1 MLVSFTCTHFVFYID
16 ILIEFSLIFT
26 DCTKIV
32 KFCMISMNLFVLCR
46 VMMFGETF
54 VIQRPSIVISCP
66 LLDLCVRNCSPDI

>member
-1 MLVSFTCTHFVFYID
+1 MLVCFICTHFVFYFD
-16 ILIEFSLIFT
+16 ILIAFSLIFT

-32 KFCMISMNLFVLCR
+32 KFRMISMNLFVLCR